1 MIVPQSI
8 NIDTETDIE
17 KLRAICKT
25 LIIQNGTLMCENGV
39 LHEKMK
45 EYEAKQFSLMAELST
60 FHAVE
65 EQNKQL
71 RLLVDELKKENEL
84 LKVEKNQ
91 MVEDIK
97 TMKMEIAELKLRDE
111 PITVREAMRALEGS
125 ICYEA
130 CGSKAKYKKYFCFT
144 KMSSCSDKDVVENYN
159 RILNRLHFDEEHL
172 DEIVFL
178 KEQGNV
184 ACHRDRPAISFAGW
198 KKLMEEGA
206 QEESEKSL
214 RSDLLSALKGYF
226 PIADDDEPW
235 RISFTK

>member
-1 MIVPQSI
+1 
-8 NIDTETDIE
+8 
-17 KLRAICKT
+17 
-25 LIIQNGTLMCENGV
+25 
-39 LHEKMK
+39 MK

-130 CGSKAKYKKYFCFT
+130 CGSKAKYKK
-144 KMSSCSDKDVVENYN
+144 
-159 RILNRLHFDEEHL
+159 LHFDEEHL